1 MGIPQKSR
9 LERQLGNKIS
19 LKSHLASPV
28 FGESDFS
35 APAHLRTLSHRIMHL
50 TSRIPTIGRNLLLLS
65 MFALAACAH
74 PGPDLISATTGPGT
88 GGGAGGG
95 TAITFDL
102 SNLEGDWV
110 GQLIPTNLARPERNF
125 YIRIAAGAVTE
136 AADSLGNEWK
146 GADSVRTL
154 EFSEAGILQTIM
166 ESNIFT
172 NNLVLDAQMDDAM
185 STLTGTFSHLA
196 TDGALIEGTFVMVHS
211 IGSGHFPDTLITGVW
226 DGFGAN
232 EMAKR
237 RNFTATLDTDGTVLT
252 GEIRRPDN
260 DDLIHSYSAGSG
272 VFAYSDSAIGRI
284 DDVIVLGDDGSV
296 LTFIYLLVDEE
307 GSLLGGPGF
316 DSQLGTGVVELNR
329 AAVAPK

>member
-1 MGIPQKSR
+1 M
-9 LERQLGNKIS
+9 
-19 LKSHLASPV
+19 
-28 FGESDFS
+28 
-35 APAHLRTLSHRIMHL
+35 
-50 TSRIPTIGRNLLLLS
+50 GRNLLLLS

-74 PGPDLISATTGPGT
+74 PGPDAISSTAGPGT
-88 GGGAGGG
+88 GGTGGTGGG
-95 TAITFDL
+95 STITFDL

-110 GQLIPTNLARPERNF
+110 GQLIPDNLARPERNF
-125 YIRIAAGAVTE
+125 YVRIAAGAVTE

-146 GADSVRTL
+146 GANSARTL
-154 EFSEAGILQTIM
+154 DFSETGVMQSIM
-166 ESNIFT
+166 EANLSN
-172 NNLVLDAQMDDAM
+172 NNMVLDAQMDDAL

-196 TDGALIEGTFVMVHS
+196 TDGALIEGTFVLVHS
-211 IGSGHFPDTLITGVW
+211 IGSGHFPDSLIAGVW

-237 RNFTATLDTDGTVLT
+237 RTFTADLDANGTVLS

-260 DDLIHSYSAGSG
+260 DELIHTYGAGSG

-284 DDVIVLGDDGSV
+284 DDVVILSDDGST
-296 LTFIYLLVDEE
+296 LTFVYLLIDEE

-316 DSQLGTGVVELNR
+316 DSRLGNGVVELHR